1 MKTLK
6 VILISI
12 ISVILLLCIGLFIAL
27 KVFVNEDRIKPYVVE
42 YAKNNLDREVS
53 FDGLSFHIF
62 GIDLNNF
69 KMSEK
74 STFNEGTF
82 IKADK
87 LALDVSLLPLLYK
100 EIKIN
105 NIKLKSLDI
114 NVIKSKEGL
123 FNFDDIV
130 KHFQSSQEETQTKQ
144 SDKDVSENKSN
155 GKKQDSAFNLKIDNL
170 SIENAN
176 LNFEDV
182 IANLKVNIEQFNMFI
197 EHFSFEKEF
206 LCTTSFT
213 GKYKQNKL
221 DFECPVKSEIFVNL
235 NNFDM
240 DKIFLNIKNLE
251 TSIKD
256 SGLAVNGTLKG
267 FNICDID
274 CNISLKNIN
283 EKLFENFCDLQTK
296 FNIESIDF
304 KTKTTV
310 NVSSGNANIESL
322 SLVLPKSSSNLSGN
336 IDWSKQD
343 LEYDL
348 KLNANI
354 SLDGLSSFFPKNN
367 AAGNFNTDIS
377 LNQNK
382 LNAVM
387 KLDKIFYNGSFGKIE
402 NLNTDVSLEVNSTI
416 PLQKIDFKD
425 FNADELI
432 LKIEKLTSKYNN
444 SNVELTTLFVQGPKS
459 KLDFTFKADN
469 ISNDTISDFC
479 KVPVNFIVP
488 KADVDLST
496 DFSLKKK
503 TATIN
508 KFNINLSDS
517 LADIKGTLN
526 WNNKKNFVYNLKV
539 NLNLLL
545 DNIAKNFPKYN
556 LAGQIKSNAAV
567 SNTNFSGTLN
577 CKNLAFDYLTLA
589 KVSKLNLD
597 LSAKSKNNITVSKL
611 NGVFNGGKFNA
622 DGSYINNNIK
632 VNFIM
637 DKLVINK
644 STQTVTTKQE
654 NKKQDEKNQKEQ
666 KQETQKKETTKQ
678 TSQKSSPAKIFNIY
692 SDIKISQ
699 IDVPYLTSKEAT
711 LKSSITNVGKSLAK
725 ANGTF
730 DLTISS
736 GTITNTKEFAQDN
749 KYAKTFLSLF
759 NVLNNDKNAKDS
771 NIQKKNKDDIVY
783 KKIKTD
789 VLFTDGLMKTQDVS
803 IDLPATTITAKG
815 TVNFKNEELKLS
827 VNTGAY
833 VTMKVTGT
841 LSDPKTSFDV
851 VGSVADVLSK
861 NVLKGLFGGK

>member
-6 VILISI
+6 VVLISI
-12 ISVILLLCIGLFIAL
+12 IFVILLLYIGLFIAL

-105 NIKLKSLDI
+105 NIKLKSLNI
-114 NVIKSKEGL
+114 NVIKNEEGL

-130 KHFQSSQEETQTKQ
+130 KHFQTSQEETEIKQ
-144 SDKDVSENKSN
+144 SDENVSENKSN
-155 GKKQDSAFNLKIDNL
+155 DKKQDSAFNLKIDNL

-182 IANLKVNIEQFNMFI
+182 MANLKVNVEQFNMFI

-206 LCTTSFT
+206 LCRTSFI

-240 DKIFLNIKNLE
+240 DKISLNIKEFE
-251 TSIKD
+251 TSYKD
-256 SGLAVNGTLKG
+256 SYLDIEGTVNG
-267 FNICDID
+267 FNVCDINCD
-274 CNISLKNIN
+274 ISLKNIN
-283 EKLFENFCDLQTK
+283 EKLFENIFDSK
-296 FNIESIDF
+296 NDFNISSIDF
-304 KTKTTV
+304 KTKTIV
-310 NVSSGNANIESL
+310 NFSSANAQIESL
-322 SLVLPKSSSNLSGN
+322 SLVLPQSSSNLSGK

-343 LEYDL
+343 FEYDL
-348 KLNANI
+348 KLDADILIDGFAKFFSESNVSGKFKTDMKINQNY
-354 SLDGLSSFFPKNN
+354 LDGTINLADVCYNSS
-367 AAGNFNTDIS
+367 
-377 LNQNK
+377 
-382 LNAVM
+382 
-387 KLDKIFYNGSFGKIE
+387 YGKIE
-402 NLNTDVSLEVNSTI
+402 NLNVDLSLQLKSEI
-416 PLQKIDFKD
+416 PLQKIDFKEY
-425 FNADELI
+425 NADELV
-432 LKIEKLTSKYNN
+432 LKINKLTSKYNN
-444 SNVELTTLFVQGPKS
+444 SNVELESLFIQGPKS
-459 KLDFTFKADN
+459 KLDFIFKADN
-469 ISNDTISDFC
+469 ISNETISNFYE
-479 KVPVNFIVP
+479 VPIKFIIP
-488 KADVDLST
+488 KANVDLST
-496 DFSLKKK
+496 DFSLKNKK
-503 TATIN
+503 ATIN
-508 KFNINLSDS
+508 NFNIKLSDS
-517 LADIKGTLN
+517 LADIKGNIN
-526 WNNKKNFVYNLKV
+526 WNNNKSFIYNLNL

-545 DNIAKNFPKYN
+545 DNIGKNFPKYN
-556 LAGQIKSNAAV
+556 LSGQLKSNAVV
-567 SNTNFSGTLN
+567 SNSNFSGTLN
-577 CKNLAFDYLTLA
+577 CKNLAFEYLTLA

-611 NGVFNGGKFNA
+611 NGIFNGGKFNG
-622 DGSYINNNIK
+622 DGSYINNDIK

-644 STQTVTTKQE
+644 STQTVATKQE

-678 TSQKSSPAKIFNIY
+678 TSQKSSASKNFNVY

-711 LKSSITNVGKSLAK
+711 LKSSIKNVGNSLAK

-749 KYAKTFLSLF
+749 KYLKTFLSLF

-783 KKIKTD
+783 RKIKTD